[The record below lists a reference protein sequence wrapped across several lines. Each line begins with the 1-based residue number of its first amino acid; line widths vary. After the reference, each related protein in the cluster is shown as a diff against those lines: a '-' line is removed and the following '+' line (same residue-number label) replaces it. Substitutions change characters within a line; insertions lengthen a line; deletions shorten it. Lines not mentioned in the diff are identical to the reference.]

1 MATRLTLW
9 KNAMSNARRVLLL
22 LSCVFPGAQAVAD
35 EPVKPIRALLITGGC
50 CHDYT
55 RQKRILSE
63 GISARAPVE
72 WTIVQQGGSTTDTK
86 IAVYEKADWY
96 KGFDIVVHNECFA
109 GVTDPAWTERI
120 IKPHREGLPA
130 IVIHCAMHCYR
141 DKTDEWFKFLGVT
154 SHGHGA
160 HYPFKVVNLAK
171 DNPIMKGFGD
181 SWQTPNGELYIIS
194 KLWDTATPLAH
205 ARSRE
210 TKKDEVCIWTNQYGK
225 GRVFGTTI
233 GHNNEE
239 MADPIFLNY
248 ITRGLLWAVDKLDDA
263 HLQPLPSTAAR
274 TLVPENLALGKPAT
288 ASASQDEARG
298 AKSGNDGNPESRWCA
313 PDNEPG
319 YWWQVDLGKPEDLTG
334 CKIVWEHDDVGYRY
348 KVEGS
353 EDGKT
358 WTLLSD
364 QTQTKERDQE
374 RTHKFLA
381 RGIRYI
387 RLTLTGLEDG
397 HWGSFFEFEVLGTN
411 MVPAPAGAGAST
423 RPKSIGGKG
432 ILAGVKAP
440 QGFQVT
446 LFAAPPDVR
455 YPACLATSP
464 TGEVYVGVDENGS
477 LDAKPERGRVVRCID
492 EDGDGKADRFNDFAK
507 MDSPRGIIVDDTYT
521 KARGTTVYVLHPPF
535 LTAFHDR
542 DRDGVSESSEV
553 LVKGIGF
560 DLKFRGADHTTN
572 GIRMGIDGW
581 IYVAV
586 GDYGF
591 VKAEAKDG
599 STAQLR
605 GGGIVRVRPDG
616 KNLEIY
622 SRGQRNIY
630 DVAIDP
636 YMNIFTR
643 DNTND
648 GGGWDVRLSHIIPTG
663 HYGYPTLFTRFGDE
677 IVPPLAD
684 YGGGS
689 PTGSLYLQEPGL
701 PPEFNDTLYTCEW
714 GRSGVFRHPLTPKG
728 AGFEAGQE
736 AFLELPRPTDMDVD
750 GLSRIYVASWRE
762 GGFTYDKPDVG
773 YVIRVTYPGG
783 DAPAKFPDLMNAT
796 ADQLVGYLQSPSQT
810 LRLAASRAILNG
822 VGLPS
827 IGFRGHPYD
836 SYIAKLVDLAMSDKP
851 LAGRVAALFTLAQID
866 APRKITWHLSQFV
879 EKDNLREFALRALSD
894 RAHHLRT
901 GIQASDEKPS
911 PMIASFQKALTDTNP
926 RVRLQAAVLLGRLG
940 LVDSASAI
948 LPLVADPDPLVAH
961 VAIKALVSLQATDVC
976 LKAIDPSTPKLIP
989 GAVQV
994 LQSLHNA
1001 ATVNGLVD
1009 RLKSTS
1015 DDTVRRPILK
1025 ALCRLYYQDAEW
1037 RGDWWST
1044 RPDTT
1049 GPYYQPVT
1057 WDQSDKIAETLRHSL
1072 KHADDAFAAWL
1083 ISEMI
1088 RHRID
1093 FDETTARA
1101 LRLANESPA
1110 LQGALVDLLL
1120 RRPTPSPEALQ
1131 FLGTVAASDQNDP
1144 VTRAKAL
1151 RGLQRHLSQAGAFD
1165 AAIPAI
1171 ASIVAKK
1178 IPNNDLSD
1186 TLRDIL
1192 RDSHLADRVSA
1203 FAKLAGDPNPARS
1216 ELGLLAL
1223 LQIEGNAR
1231 ASSEA
1236 KAEAHAAI
1244 DRAWSRPEATVR
1256 LLKAVA
1262 RTRSPLYALQ
1272 VRARLSDASP
1282 EIKAAATEA
1291 FHELGLD
1298 ASASQGENLA
1308 KLPFADVVARVQKE
1322 AGDPK
1327 LGARLFERQGCIGC
1341 HTVSQSEALKGPS
1354 LVGIS
1359 ARYNRAELTESILKP
1374 SAKIAQGFETQKF
1387 ATTNGQVLEGF
1398 VVRESGDEIEFRN
1411 SSGVVTVLPKSDIE
1425 ERGKTETSVM
1435 PLGLADPLSLS
1446 EFASLLSYLESLK
1459 SK

>member
-1 MATRLTLW
+1 MF
-9 KNAMSNARRVLLL
+9 KSFRVILLIPGIL
-22 LSCVFPGAQAVAD
+22 LGGRALAD

-86 IAVYEKADWY
+86 IPIYEKADWY
-96 KGFDIVVHNECFA
+96 QGYDVVVHNECFA
-109 GVTDPAWTERI
+109 GVTDPSWTERI
-120 IKPHREGLPA
+120 IKPHREGLA
-130 IVIHCAMHCYR
+130 AVVIHCAMHCYR

-154 SHGHGA
+154 SHRHGA
-160 HYPFKVVNLAK
+160 GYPFKVVNLAK

-181 SWQTPNGELYIIS
+181 SWQTPEGELYIIS

-205 ARSRE
+205 ARSRD
-210 TKKDEVCIWTNQYGK
+210 TKKDEVCIWTNNYGK

-233 GHNNEE
+233 GHHNAE
-239 MADPIFLNY
+239 MSDPVFLNY
-248 ITRGLLWAVDKLDDA
+248 VTRGLLWATGKLDDA
-263 HLQPLPSTAAR
+263 HLQPLPGRAANA
-274 TLVPENLALGKPAT
+274 LVPENLALRKPAT
-288 ASASQDEARG
+288 ASASQDEERG
-298 AKSGNDGNPESRWCA
+298 AKSGNDGNPDSRWCPPNNDA
-313 PDNEPG
+313 G

-334 CKIVWEHDDVGYRY
+334 CKITWEHDDAGYRY
-348 KVEGS
+348 KIEGS

-358 WTLLSD
+358 WTMLSD
-364 QTQTKERDQE
+364 QSNTKERDQE

-381 RGIRYI
+381 REVRYV

-397 HWGSFFEFEVLGTN
+397 HWGSFFEFEVFGTN
-411 MVPAPAGAGAST
+411 MVPASPAAAT
-423 RPKSIGGKG
+423 RPRSFGGKG
-432 ILAGVKAP
+432 LLSGVKAP
-440 QGFQVT
+440 EGFEAT

-455 YPACLATSP
+455 YPTCLAATPS
-464 TGEVYVGVDENGS
+464 GEVYVGIDENGS
-477 LDAKPERGRVVRCID
+477 LDAKPGRGRIVRCID
-492 EDGDGKADRFNDFAK
+492 EDDDGKADRFNDFAT
-507 MDSPRGIIVDDTYT
+507 MDSPRGIIVDETYDD
-521 KARGTTVYVLHPPF
+521 RGRTVYVLHPPF
-535 LTAFHDR
+535 LTAYHDR
-542 DRDGVSESSEV
+542 NRDGVSESSED
-553 LVKGIGF
+553 LVKGLGF

-572 GIRMGIDGW
+572 GIRLGIDGW

-616 KNLEIY
+616 KHLEIY

-663 HYGYPTLFTRFGDE
+663 NYGYPTLFTRFADE

-689 PTGSLYLQEPGL
+689 PTGSLYVQEPGL
-701 PPEFNDTLYTCEW
+701 PPGLNDALYTCEW
-714 GRSGVFRHPLTPKG
+714 GRNAVFRHPLTPKG

-750 GLSRIYVASWRE
+750 GQSRLYVSSWRA

-773 YVIRVTYPGG
+773 YVIRVTYPGAG
-783 DAPAKFPDLMNAT
+783 HDPVPNIVGAG
-796 ADQLVGYLQSPSQT
+796 ADQRLHALESPSQT
-810 LRLAASRAILNG
+810 IRLAAQRAILSDTHTPKEAYVSKLANL
-822 VGLPS
+822 VKSNRPLP
-827 IGFRGHPYD
+827 
-836 SYIAKLVDLAMSDKP
+836 V
-851 LAGRVAALFTLAQID
+851 RVAALFTLAQINSPD
-866 APRKITWHLSQFV
+866 ILAHLSEFLR
-879 EKDNLREFALRALSD
+879 KDDLREFALRAISD
-894 RAHHLRT
+894 QAPSLRST
-901 GIQASDEKPS
+901 LERPAGRLNPLVQQISN
-911 PMIASFQKALTDTNP
+911 ALTDPNP
-926 RVRLQAAVLLGRLG
+926 RVRLQAVVG
-940 LVDSASAI
+940 LARFDIQETDSAI
-948 LPLVADPDPLVAH
+948 LPLTADADPLVAH
-961 VAIKALVSLQATDVC
+961 AAVNALVTLKATDVC
-976 LKAIDPSTPKLIP
+976 LKALDPATPKLIP
-989 GAVQV
+989 GAVRV

-1001 ATVNGLVD
+1001 PTVDGLIE

-1015 DDTVRRPILK
+1015 DDISRRSILK
-1025 ALCRLYYQDAEW
+1025 TLCRLYDKEAEW
-1037 RGDWWST
+1037 HGDWWTT

-1057 WDQSDKIAETLRHSL
+1057 WEQSEKIAAALRSAL
-1072 KHADDAFAAWL
+1072 KQSNNDTSAWL
-1083 ISEMI
+1083 ISELV

-1093 FDETTARA
+1093 FDETTAQA
-1101 LRLANESPA
+1101 IRLAKESPT
-1110 LQGALVDLLL
+1110 LKRTLVELLPR
-1120 RRPTPSPEALQ
+1120 RRPPSTAAIQ
-1131 FLGTVAASDQNDP
+1131 FLGEVAASAQEAP
-1144 VTRAKAL
+1144 VLRAEAL
-1151 RGLQRHLSQAGAFD
+1151 RGLHRNLREPGAFE
-1165 AAIPAI
+1165 AAIPGLAAI
-1171 ASIVAKK
+1171 VTLKS
-1178 IPNNDLSD
+1178 PQNDLRD

-1192 RDSHLADRVSA
+1192 NDPRLANRVSA
-1203 FAKLAGDPNPARS
+1203 FGKLANDSNISRS
-1216 ELGLLAL
+1216 TLGLVAL
-1223 LQIEGNAR
+1223 LQIEGNNRVANDAR
-1231 ASSEA
+1231 T
-1236 KAEAHAAI
+1236 EAHTAI
-1244 DRAWSRPEATVR
+1244 DRAWSHPEAASR
-1256 LLKAVA
+1256 LLRAVA

-1272 VRARLSDASP
+1272 VRARLNDSTP
-1282 EIKAAATEA
+1282 EVRTAAAEA

-1298 ASASQGENLA
+1298 ASVSQGESLA

-1322 AGDPK
+1322 SGDPK

-1359 ARYNRAELTESILKP
+1359 ARYNRAELSESILKP

-1387 ATTNGQVLEGF
+1387 ATTSGQVLEGF
-1398 VVRESGDEIEFRN
+1398 VVRESGDEVELRN
-1411 SSGVVTVLPKSDIE
+1411 SAGVVTVLPKKEIE
-1425 ERGKTETSVM
+1425 ERGKTELSVM
-1435 PLGLADPLSLS
+1435 PLGLVDPLSVP